1 MKIVLV
7 IDQFDD
13 ANNGTTISARRFAQA
28 LKNHGNEVRVIATGK
43 PADYKYAVRQM
54 RFFPVVEHLITS
66 QGMRLA
72 IPNRHVFEK
81 AAAWADVVH
90 FMMPSPLGI
99 MGLKHVEKLGI
110 PHTAAFHCQPE
121 NITFT
126 LHMGN
131 SRRVNDFVYN
141 RFRDTFFNRFT
152 HIHCPSNMIANQL
165 RQHGYTARLHVIS
178 NGISPEYIYGKREK
192 EPWMQG
198 LFNVLMVG
206 RYAGEKRQDELID
219 ACAKSRHAREIQVIL
234 AGKGPLEKKYRRL
247 AEKLPNP
254 IVMEFYEPAR
264 LLEILHMADLYVHT
278 SDAEIEAMSCMEAFA
293 CGLVPVIADSPRSA
307 TPQFALDERSLFPA
321 GDTDALAQRIDWWI
335 EHPEER
341 QAMERR
347 YAEHARQYSLE
358 ESIRQTEEM
367 FRQAIAEQRGAKAQA
382 PGTPNTRKNQSDGS
396 AFAAVPLA
404 PPRGCSLRVRQPL
417 DGLLHGGHEKE
428 VFAMIG
434 LADKVPQRLAGVV
447 GVVAVNGGLEP
458 VVHQLLQDVSRH
470 AGAENEK
477 VAAHQALVDGQPGR
491 AGLIPDGHGQVQGRT
506 RVRDLHLPAGEHC
519 DGAPR
524 GLYGFDI
531 HQNPPDRGGRPGGCR
546 KTDSLSCQG
555 AQRNCAVPAPIS
567 KWYLAMPRSTLV

>member
-28 LKNHGNEVRVIATGK
+28 LKDNGNEVRVIATGK
-43 PADYKYAVRQM
+43 PADYKYAVRQLKL
-54 RFFPVVEHLITS
+54 FPVVEHLLTS

-72 IPNRHVFEK
+72 VPNKHVFEK

-90 FMMPSPLGI
+90 FMMPSPLGV

-126 LHMGN
+126 LHLGN
-131 SRRVNDFVYN
+131 SKRVNDFVYN
-141 RFRDTFFNRFT
+141 RFRDSFFNRFT
-152 HIHCPSNMIANQL
+152 HIHCPSNMIADQL
-165 RQHGYTARLHVIS
+165 RRHGYTAQLHVIS
-178 NGISPEYIYGKREK
+178 NGISPEYTYGKREK

-198 LFNVLMVG
+198 FFNVLMVG

-219 ACAKSRHAREIQVIL
+219 ACAKSRHAQEIQVIL

-254 IVMEFYEPAR
+254 IVMSFYEPAR

-307 TPQFALDERSLFPA
+307 TPQFALDGRSLFPA
-321 GDTDALAQRIDWWI
+321 GDTDALAERIDWWI

-341 QAMERR
+341 REMELR

-358 ESIRQTEEM
+358 ASIRKTEEM
-367 FRQAIAEQRGAKAQA
+367 FRQAIAEQRGA
-382 PGTPNTRKNQSDGS
+382 
-396 AFAAVPLA
+396 
-404 PPRGCSLRVRQPL
+404 
-417 DGLLHGGHEKE
+417 
-428 VFAMIG
+428 
-434 LADKVPQRLAGVV
+434 
-447 GVVAVNGGLEP
+447 
-458 VVHQLLQDVSRH
+458 
-470 AGAENEK
+470 
-477 VAAHQALVDGQPGR
+477 R
-491 AGLIPDGHGQVQGRT
+491 A
-506 RVRDLHLPAGEHC
+506 
-519 DGAPR
+519 
-524 GLYGFDI
+524 
-531 HQNPPDRGGRPGGCR
+531 
-546 KTDSLSCQG
+546 
-555 AQRNCAVPAPIS
+555 
-567 KWYLAMPRSTLV
+567 